1 MLHAKVKEG
10 QSPTGV
16 PLWLEHLSK
25 EGLVEFVAGLV
36 LAPCAPVP
44 LETRADP
51 RDWALQPAPDGCF
64 CWVQDAFGVGGY
76 SWRVLGLTS
85 LDGVPMFALP
95 PAGVMI
101 FIGVPFIGRHRER
114 PLLKRPVMLATL
126 LFGSVFFG
134 CFTANRS
141 HPHKKLGA
149 AEPMA
154 IDISSCTTCHTVGPL
169 GNQTGCTSCLMAD
182 ASVLRP

>member
-44 LETRADP
+44 LEARADP
-51 RDWALQPAPDGCF
+51 GDWALQPAPDGCF